1 LADNATAEAFKSLL
15 PLTLNMTELN
25 GNEKYNYLSTNLPSN
40 ASNPGTI
47 HAGDIML
54 YGSNCVVLFYETFAT
69 SYRYTRIGAID
80 DPAGLSAALGGGN
93 VTVKFELAGTLLL
106 GDANGDGAVN
116 VADVSAIIDY
126 ILGLTDIDQT
136 TADYN
141 GDGSVNIA
149 DISEIIDYILK
160 H

>member
-1 LADNATAEAFKSLL
+1 
-15 PLTLNMTELN
+15 M
-25 GNEKYNYLSTNLPSN
+25 
-40 ASNPGTI
+40 
-47 HAGDIML
+47 M
-54 YGSNCVVLFYETFAT
+54 
-69 SYRYTRIGAID
+69 
-80 DPAGLSAALGGGN
+80 
-93 VTVKFELAGTLLL
+93 
-106 GDANGDGAVN
+106 
-116 VADVSAIIDY
+116 ADVSAIIDY